1 MHSSWDY
8 ACWLKIMDF
17 PFLQLHHVMFKLHL
31 LYLSLSSEFS
41 EIHAFSCFIQD
52 KLLYYAYG
60 RMVYRKWNTCRP
72 CHLLFIEIFFMC
84 ANTFCKWKY
93 VNKED
98 KDKTFIMF
106 YFLIKDDYS
115 VGIEHYLGK
124 IQVC

>member
-1 MHSSWDY
+1 MLMVEWCIGSETPVDLVT
-8 ACWLKIMDF
+8 C
-17 PFLQLHHVMFKLHL
+17 
-31 LYLSLSSEFS
+31 SLSR
-41 EIHAFSCFIQD
+41 
-52 KLLYYAYG
+52 Y
-60 RMVYRKWNTCRP
+60 
-72 CHLLFIEIFFMC
+72 FFMC